1 VKLRDLLRKL
11 NDMFRPMHMRGEGHS
26 LQVGEGLRVAE
37 DNVDALASGIS
48 PGHVGA
54 AAGDFAPYPPR
65 YVPSQQDE
73 RPRH

>member
-1 VKLRDLLRKL
+1 MKLRELLTKL
-11 NDMFRPMHMRGEGHS
+11 NDIFRPTHMQGDGHS
-26 LQVGEGLRVAE
+26 LQVGEGMRAGE

-54 AAGDFAPYPPR
+54 SAGDFAPYPPK

>member
-1 VKLRDLLRKL
+1 MKLHELLRKL
-11 NDMFRPMHMRGEGHS
+11 R
-26 LQVGEGLRVAE
+26 LQPLGVGRVLRAGE

-54 AAGDFAPYPPR
+54 TAGDFAPYPPK

>member
-1 VKLRDLLRKL
+1 MKLRKL
-11 NDMFRPMHMRGEGHS
+11 LAKLNRTFRPMHLPGEGS
-26 LQVGEGLRVAE
+26 LQVGEGLRAGE

-48 PGHVGA
+48 PGHVA
-54 AAGDFAPYPPR
+54 ASGGDFAPYPPK